1 VTVSKRK
8 ERNVEL
14 GPLFASGVVI
24 LIYGLL
30 RRRVLAIA
38 AGLGAIWLDQ
48 RSELGRSVKE
58 RARAKFMTVQ
68 GITGERDP
76 ARVPK

>member
-1 VTVSKRK
+1 VSLPEPD

-14 GPLFASGVVI
+14 GPLFAAGVL
-24 LIYGLL
+24 LIVYGLV
-30 RRRVLAIA
+30 RRKVLAAA

-58 RARAKFMTVQ
+58 KARAKYMTVQ
-68 GITGERDP
+68 IKDDGDQSGGRS
-76 ARVPK
+76 